1 MALFGGQTMGKG
13 VGFKVLTKKGLTGPF
28 LKSSVLKG
36 IEMGLIPLKAKLYDM
51 EGERY
56 VVAADLVGEELDH
69 PPGRA
74 KAAPVKKS
82 TGKPKA
88 EAKLELAPE
97 KKPGPPPKKQVKL
110 PKGKA
115 APKQVN
121 LPKPR
126 AKGAEVDAITAAADT
141 QHGTAETKITKEDA
155 MDITAEEIAA
165 AVAATAPKPKSK
177 DAVRQINEVGELTSI
192 KELILL
198 EDEELDKGE

>member
-1 MALFGGQTMGKG
+1 MGKG

-56 VVAADLVGEELDH
+56 VVAAELVGEELDL
-69 PPGRA
+69 PPA
-74 KAAPVKKS
+74 KAKKA
-82 TGKPKA
+82 TAKA
-88 EAKLELAPE
+88 QEKLELAPE
-97 KKPGPPPKKQVKL
+97 KKPAPPPKKQVKL

-126 AKGAEVDAITAAADT
+126 VKASEVDAITAAAET

-177 DAVRQINEVGELTSI
+177 DAARQINEVGELTSI

-198 EDEELDKGE
+198 EEDELDKDDE

>member
-1 MALFGGQTMGKG
+1 MGKG

-69 PPGRA
+69 PPTKA
-74 KAAPVKKS
+74 K
-82 TGKPKA
+82 KPTSKA
-88 EAKLELAPE
+88 KPEKLELAPE
-97 KKPGPPPKKQVKL
+97 KKPAPPPKKQVKL

-126 AKGAEVDAITAAADT
+126 AKTAEVDAITAAAET

-155 MDITAEEIAA
+155 MEITAEEIAA

-177 DAVRQINEVGELTSI
+177 DAARQINEVGELTSI

-198 EDEELDKGE
+198 EDEHLDKEE

>member
-1 MALFGGQTMGKG
+1 MGKG

-28 LKSSVLKG
+28 LKASVLKG
-36 IEMGLIPLKAKLYDM
+36 IEMGLVPLKAKLYDM

-56 VVAADLVGEELDH
+56 VVAADLVGEELDQS
-69 PPGRA
+69 PAKA

-82 TGKPKA
+82 TGKPK
-88 EAKLELAPE
+88 LELAPE
-97 KKPGPPPKKQVKL
+97 KKPAPPPKKQVKL

-115 APKQVN
+115 APKQVS

-126 AKGAEVDAITAAADT
+126 ARGGEVDAITAAAET

-165 AVAATAPKPKSK
+165 AVAASAPKPKSK
-177 DAVRQINEVGELTSI
+177 EAARQINEVGELTSI
-192 KELILL
+192 RELILL
-198 EDEELDKGE
+198 EDESLDKDE

>member
-1 MALFGGQTMGKG
+1 MGKG

-28 LKSSVLKG
+28 LKASVLKG
-36 IEMGLIPLKAKLYDM
+36 IEMGLVPLKAKLYDM

-69 PPGRA
+69 APA
-74 KAAPVKKS
+74 KTKAAPTKNP

-97 KKPGPPPKKQVKL
+97 KPKQPAKKQVKL
-110 PKGKA
+110 PKGKS

-126 AKGAEVDAITAAADT
+126 AKGSEVDAITAAADT
-141 QHGTAETKITKEDA
+141 QHGTAETKITKADA

-177 DAVRQINEVGELTSI
+177 DAARQINEVGELTSI

-198 EDEELDKGE
+198 EDEQLDKDE

>member
-69 PPGRA
+69 PPA
-74 KAAPVKKS
+74 KAKKATAKAP
-82 TGKPKA
+82 
-88 EAKLELAPE
+88 EKLELAPE
-97 KKPGPPPKKQVKL
+97 KKPAPPPKKQVKL
-110 PKGKA
+110 PKGKQT
-115 APKQVN
+115 PRQVS

-126 AKGAEVDAITAAADT
+126 SKGPEVDAITAAADT
-141 QHGTAETKITKEDA
+141 QHGTAETKISKEDA

-177 DAVRQINEVGELTSI
+177 DAARQINEVGELTSI

-198 EDEELDKGE
+198 EDEQLDKDE

>member
-1 MALFGGQTMGKG
+1 MGKG

-69 PPGRA
+69 PPA
-74 KAAPVKKS
+74 KAKKA
-82 TGKPKA
+82 TAKTP
-88 EAKLELAPE
+88 EKLELAPE
-97 KKPGPPPKKQVKL
+97 KKPAPPKKQVRL
-110 PKGKA
+110 PKGKQ
-115 APKQVN
+115 APRQVN

-126 AKGAEVDAITAAADT
+126 SKGPEVDAITAAAET

-177 DAVRQINEVGELTSI
+177 DAARQINEVGELTSI

-198 EDEELDKGE
+198 EEEELDKDE

>member
-1 MALFGGQTMGKG
+1 MGKG

-56 VVAADLVGEELDH
+56 VVAADLVGEELDL
-69 PPGRA
+69 PPA
-74 KAAPVKKS
+74 KAKKATAKAP
-82 TGKPKA
+82 
-88 EAKLELAPE
+88 EKLELAPE
-97 KKPGPPPKKQVKL
+97 KKPAPPPKKQVKL

-115 APKQVN
+115 APRAVK

-126 AKGAEVDAITAAADT
+126 VLEVDAITAAADT

-177 DAVRQINEVGELTSI
+177 DAARQINEVGELTSI

-198 EDEELDKGE
+198 EDEQLDKDE

>member
-1 MALFGGQTMGKG
+1 MGKG

-28 LKSSVLKG
+28 LKASVLKG
-36 IEMGLIPLKAKLYDM
+36 IEMGLVPLKAKLYDM

-69 PPGRA
+69 SPAKA
-74 KAAPVKKS
+74 KAAPARKS
-82 TGKPKA
+82 TGRPKA

-97 KKPGPPPKKQVKL
+97 KPKQPAKKQVKL

-115 APKQVN
+115 APKQVS

-126 AKGAEVDAITAAADT
+126 ARGAEVDAITAAAET

-165 AVAATAPKPKSK
+165 AVAASAPKPKSK
-177 DAVRQINEVGELTSI
+177 EAARQINEVGELTSI
-192 KELILL
+192 RELILL
-198 EDEELDKGE
+198 EDESRDQDE

>member
-1 MALFGGQTMGKG
+1 MGKG

-28 LKSSVLKG
+28 LKASVLKG
-36 IEMGLIPLKAKLYDM
+36 IEMGLVPLKAKLYDM

-69 PPGRA
+69 APPKA
-74 KAAPVKKS
+74 KAAPTKKP

-97 KKPGPPPKKQVKL
+97 KSKAPAKKQVKL
-110 PKGKA
+110 PKV
-115 APKQVN
+115 KQ
-121 LPKPR
+121 LPKSIKLPKAR
-126 AKGAEVDAITAAADT
+126 ESEVDAMTAAADT
-141 QHGTAETKITKEDA
+141 QHGTAETKITKADA

-177 DAVRQINEVGELTSI
+177 DAARQINEVGELTSI

-198 EDEELDKGE
+198 EDEELDNKEDL